1 MVLVLDR
8 KPFKP
13 TLHVCV
19 CIHTLRVSAQNALI
33 SIDIKKKK
41 GENGFFFSSSSGGVV
56 DGLERT
62 DSVEGDR

>member
-1 MVLVLDR
+1 
-8 KPFKP
+8 
-13 TLHVCV
+13 
-19 CIHTLRVSAQNALI
+19 VSAQSALI